1 MAASSARFV
10 IASLGFDGVSAIT
23 NIVFPGITAA
33 ANEPEIVGSTNVVSI
48 PKRAHG
54 PCKNDNVAPYK
65 LFWATMCEPFPQND
79 KMTEAIAPMP
89 EPKANADSAPS
100 SSATAFSN

>member
-1 MAASSARFV
+1 MAPSSARFV

-23 NIVFPGITAA
+23 NIVLPGITAA
-33 ANEPEIVGSTNVVSI
+33 ANEPETDGSTNVVSI

-54 PCKNDNVAPYK
+54 PCKKDKVAPYK

>member
-1 MAASSARFV
+1 MAPSSARFV

-23 NIVFPGITAA
+23 NIVLPGITAA
-33 ANEPEIVGSTNVVSI
+33 ANEPETAGSTNVVSI

-54 PCKNDNVAPYK
+54 PCRKDNVAPYR
-65 LFWATMCEPFPQND
+65 LFWATMCDPFPQSD

-89 EPKANADSAPS
+89 EPKASADSAPS
-100 SSATAFSN
+100 SWATAFSN